1 MTKTLLAAASLIALS
16 AGIAAADDKTLTIS
30 VYGVSQ
36 DEYKASL
43 YAPFEEKCGCK
54 LVIEQG
60 NSSERLAKLEANKA
74 KPVVDVIA
82 FSDANALDAS
92 NKGLTQAIDPAK
104 VPNLANLYDF
114 AQDPIGGNKAVAYTF
129 YGTSIAYDSAV
140 IDGIDSWLDLL
151 SDKLKGQVAIPNIS
165 TTQGPITLYM
175 IEKALGSDDMNFT
188 KAIEKVAE
196 NRDGIV
202 TFYEKGGQ
210 IPQLM
215 QQGEIAAAPIGRF
228 GWANLVK
235 TVPTAKWA
243 APKEGQT
250 GGMNVLAL
258 VEGTQKADLAYE
270 FINYWLSDEVQQK
283 IAEALVD
290 SPVNKNVTVSD
301 EIAGNLSYGAEM
313 AASIS
318 FVPAAAQLENRDAW
332 LAGWNDK
339 VAQ

>member
-1 MTKTLLAAASLIALS
+1 MKTLVLAASALALS
-16 AGIAAADDKTLTIS
+16 TGFAAAQEKTLTIS
-30 VYGVSQ
+30 VYGASQ
-36 DEYKASL
+36 DAYQAGL
-43 YAPFEEKCGCK
+43 YTPFEDKCGCK

-60 NSSERLAKLEANKA
+60 NSSERLAKLEANVA
-74 KPVVDVIA
+74 KPLVDVIA
-82 FSDANALDAS
+82 FSDANALEAAA
-92 NKGLTQAIDPAK
+92 KGLTQPLDHSKLANI
-104 VPNLANLYDF
+104 ANLYDF
-114 AQDPIGGNKAVAYTF
+114 AQDPVGDKKAVAYTF
-129 YGTSIAYDSAV
+129 YGTSIAYDGAV
-140 IDGIDSWLDLL
+140 IDSVESWLDLF

-165 TTQGPITLYM
+165 TTQGPVTLYM
-175 IEKALGSDDMNFT
+175 IEKALGSDDLTFA
-188 KAIEKVAE
+188 KAIDLVAE
-196 NRDGIV
+196 NRENIV

-258 VEGTQKADLAYE
+258 VNGSENTELAYE
-270 FINYWLSDEVQQK
+270 FIDYWLSTEVQQA
-283 IAEALVD
+283 IAESLAD
-290 SPVNKNVTVSD
+290 SPVNKNVDVPA
-301 EIAGNLSYGAEM
+301 EIAENLSYGEEM

-318 FVPAAAQLENRDAW
+318 FVPAQAQIDNRNAW
-332 LAGWNDK
+332 LDGWNAK